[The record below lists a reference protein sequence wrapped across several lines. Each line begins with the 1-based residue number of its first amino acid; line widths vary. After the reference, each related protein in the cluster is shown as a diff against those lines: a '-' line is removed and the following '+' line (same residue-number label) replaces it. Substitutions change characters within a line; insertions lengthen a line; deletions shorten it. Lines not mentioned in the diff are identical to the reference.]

1 MIIMTTALEVK
12 NINKKYKNKVVLNDI
27 NFSIQSGEIVALIGK
42 NGAGKSTLINIITK
56 LIQQDSG
63 QSKIFEKEKFD
74 RNLIGVM
81 MQENISLDRITVK
94 EIIKLTRTY
103 YRNPMSYQAILA
115 LSELQ
120 NYTNHPMDKLSGG
133 QKRKLQFALT
143 LAGNPDLIFL
153 DEPTVGM
160 DAESRTKFWERIDEL
175 KKQGKT
181 FLITSHYLEEL
192 EKVANRFIFLHNQRI
207 IFDGSLAEMGK
218 QLKKVQV
225 TFNSELIKDI
235 FNKLPAVL
243 RVSELNH
250 HYTLI
255 TSDVNSLIT
264 QLVPYLSAIDN
275 LEIRQ
280 QNLDTLMDSLI
291 RNEE

>member
-1 MIIMTTALEVK
+1 MTTALGVK

-42 NGAGKSTLINIITK
+42 NGAGKSTVINIITK

-63 QSKIFEKEKFD
+63 QSKIFEKEKFY

>member
-1 MIIMTTALEVK
+1 MTTALEVK

-192 EKVANRFIFLHNQRI
+192 EKVANRFIFLHNQKI

>member
-1 MIIMTTALEVK
+1 MTTALEVK

-160 DAESRTKFWERIDEL
+160 DAESRTKFWKHIDEL

-192 EKVANRFIFLHNQRI
+192 EKVANRFIFLHNQKI
-207 IFDGSLAEMGK
+207 IFDGSLTEMGK

-225 TFNSELIKDI
+225 TFNSELIEDI

-250 HYTLI
+250 HYILI

>member
-1 MIIMTTALEVK
+1 MTTALEVK

-42 NGAGKSTLINIITK
+42 NGAGKSTLVNIITK

-192 EKVANRFIFLHNQRI
+192 EKVANRFIFLHNQKI
-207 IFDGSLAEMGK
+207 IFDGSLTEMGK
-218 QLKKVQV
+218 QLKRVQV
-225 TFNSELIKDI
+225 AFNSELIEDI

>member
-1 MIIMTTALEVK
+1 MTTALEVK

-207 IFDGSLAEMGK
+207 IFDGSLTEMGK

-264 QLVPYLSAIDN
+264 QLVPYLSVIDN

>member
-1 MIIMTTALEVK
+1 MTTALEVK
-12 NINKKYKNKVVLNDI
+12 NINKKYKNKVILNDI

>member
-1 MIIMTTALEVK
+1 MTTALEVK
-12 NINKKYKNKVVLNDI
+12 HINKKYKNKVVLNDI

-103 YRNPMSYQAILA
+103 YRNPISYQAILA

-192 EKVANRFIFLHNQRI
+192 EKVANRFIFLHNQKI
-207 IFDGSLAEMGK
+207 IFDGSLNEMGK
-218 QLKKVQV
+218 QLKMVQV
-225 TFNSELIKDI
+225 TFNSELIEDI

-250 HYTLI
+250 HYTLV

-275 LEIRQ
+275 LEIKQ

>member
-1 MIIMTTALEVK
+1 MTTALEVK
-12 NINKKYKNKVVLNDI
+12 HINKKYKNKVVLNDI

-103 YRNPMSYQAILA
+103 YRNSMSYQAILA

-235 FNKLPAVL
+235 FNKLPDVL

>member
-1 MIIMTTALEVK
+1 MTTALEVK
-12 NINKKYKNKVVLNDI
+12 HINKKYKNKVVLNDI

-103 YRNPMSYQAILA
+103 YRNPMSYQAILS

-160 DAESRTKFWERIDEL
+160 DAESRTKFWKHIDEL

-192 EKVANRFIFLHNQRI
+192 EKVANRFIFLHNQKI
-207 IFDGSLAEMGK
+207 IFDGSLNEMGK

-225 TFNSELIKDI
+225 TFNSELIEDI

>member
-1 MIIMTTALEVK
+1 MTTALEVK
-12 NINKKYKNKVVLNDI
+12 NINKKYKNKIVLNDI

-120 NYTNHPMDKLSGG
+120 NYTKHPMDKLSGG

-192 EKVANRFIFLHNQRI
+192 EKVANRFIFLHNQKI
-207 IFDGSLAEMGK
+207 IFDGSLNEMGK
-218 QLKKVQV
+218 QLKMVQV
-225 TFNSELIKDI
+225 TFNSELIEDI

>member
-1 MIIMTTALEVK
+1 MTTALEVK

-74 RNLIGVM
+74 KNLIGVM

-160 DAESRTKFWERIDEL
+160 DAESRTKFWKHVDEL

-192 EKVANRFIFLHNQRI
+192 EKVANRFIFLHNQKI
-207 IFDGSLAEMGK
+207 IFDGSLNEMGK

-225 TFNSELIKDI
+225 TFNSELIEDI

-255 TSDVNSLIT
+255 TSDVKRLIT

>member
-1 MIIMTTALEVK
+1 MTTALEVK
-12 NINKKYKNKVVLNDI
+12 NINKKYKNKVILNDI

-103 YRNPMSYQAILA
+103 YHNPMSYQAILA

-160 DAESRTKFWERIDEL
+160 DVESRTKFWERIDEL

>member
-1 MIIMTTALEVK
+1 MTTALEVK

-42 NGAGKSTLINIITK
+42 NGAGKSTLINISTK

-103 YRNPMSYQAILA
+103 YRNPVSYQAILA

-120 NYTNHPMDKLSGG
+120 NYINHPMDKLSGG

>member
-1 MIIMTTALEVK
+1 MTTALEVK

-115 LSELQ
+115 LSKLQ

-160 DAESRTKFWERIDEL
+160 DAESRTKFWKHIDEL

-192 EKVANRFIFLHNQRI
+192 EKVANRFIFLHNQKI
-207 IFDGSLAEMGK
+207 IFDGSLTEMGK

-225 TFNSELIKDI
+225 TFNSELIEDI

>member
-1 MIIMTTALEVK
+1 MTTALEVK

-103 YRNPMSYQAILA
+103 YRNPMSYQVILA

-160 DAESRTKFWERIDEL
+160 DAESRTKFWKHIDEL

-192 EKVANRFIFLHNQRI
+192 EKVANRFIFLHNQKI
-207 IFDGSLAEMGK
+207 IFDGSLNEMGK
-218 QLKKVQV
+218 QLKMVQV
-225 TFNSELIKDI
+225 TFNSELIEDI

-243 RVSELNH
+243 RVSELSH
-250 HYTLI
+250 HYTLV

>member
-1 MIIMTTALEVK
+1 MTTALEVK

-27 NFSIQSGEIVALIGK
+27 NFSFQSGEIVALIGK

>member
-1 MIIMTTALEVK
+1 MTTALEVK

-264 QLVPYLSAIDN
+264 QLVPYLSAINN

>member
-1 MIIMTTALEVK
+1 MTTALEVK

-207 IFDGSLAEMGK
+207 IFDGSLTEMGK

-264 QLVPYLSAIDN
+264 QLVSYLSAIDN

-280 QNLDTLMDSLI
+280 QNLDILMDSLI

>member
-1 MIIMTTALEVK
+1 MTTALEVK

-81 MQENISLDRITVK
+81 MQGNISLDRITVK

-103 YRNPMSYQAILA
+103 YRNPMSYQVILA

-160 DAESRTKFWERIDEL
+160 DAESRTKFWKHIDEL

-192 EKVANRFIFLHNQRI
+192 EKVANRFIFLHNQKI
-207 IFDGSLAEMGK
+207 IFDGSLNEMGK
-218 QLKKVQV
+218 QLKMVQV
-225 TFNSELIKDI
+225 TFNSELIEDI

-250 HYTLI
+250 HYTLV

>member
-1 MIIMTTALEVK
+1 MTTALEVK
-12 NINKKYKNKVVLNDI
+12 HINKKYKNKVVLNDI

-218 QLKKVQV
+218 KIKKVQV

-235 FNKLPAVL
+235 FNKLPDVL

>member
-1 MIIMTTALEVK
+1 MTTALEVR
-12 NINKKYKNKVVLNDI
+12 NINKKYKNKIVLNDI

-56 LIQQDSG
+56 LIQEDSG

-103 YRNPMSYQAILA
+103 YRNPISYQAILA

-192 EKVANRFIFLHNQRI
+192 EKVANRFIFLHNQKI
-207 IFDGSLAEMGK
+207 IFDGSLNEMGK
-218 QLKKVQV
+218 QLKMVQV
-225 TFNSELIKDI
+225 TFNSELIEDI

-275 LEIRQ
+275 LEIKQ

>member
-1 MIIMTTALEVK
+1 MTTALEVK

-103 YRNPMSYQAILA
+103 YRNPMSYQVILA

-160 DAESRTKFWERIDEL
+160 DAESRTKFWKHIDEL

-192 EKVANRFIFLHNQRI
+192 EKVANRFIFLHNQKI
-207 IFDGSLAEMGK
+207 IFDGSLNEMGK
-218 QLKKVQV
+218 QLKMVQV
-225 TFNSELIKDI
+225 TFNSELIEDI

-250 HYTLI
+250 HYTLF

>member
-1 MIIMTTALEVK
+1 MTTALEVK

-74 RNLIGVM
+74 KNLIGVM

-160 DAESRTKFWERIDEL
+160 DAESRTKFWKHVDEL

-192 EKVANRFIFLHNQRI
+192 EKVANRFIFLHNQKI
-207 IFDGSLAEMGK
+207 IFDGSLNEMGK

-225 TFNSELIKDI
+225 TFNSELIEDI

-255 TSDVNSLIT
+255 TSDVNKLIT

>member
-1 MIIMTTALEVK
+1 MTTALEVK
-12 NINKKYKNKVVLNDI
+12 NINKKYKNKVVLKDI

-94 EIIKLTRTY
+94 EIIQLTRTY

-255 TSDVNSLIT
+255 TSDVNSLII

>member
-1 MIIMTTALEVK
+1 MTTTLEVK

-74 RNLIGVM
+74 KNLIGVM

-160 DAESRTKFWERIDEL
+160 DAESRTKFWKHIDEL

-192 EKVANRFIFLHNQRI
+192 EKVANRFIFLHNQKI
-207 IFDGSLAEMGK
+207 IFDGSLNEMGK

-225 TFNSELIKDI
+225 TFNSELIEDI

-255 TSDVNSLIT
+255 TSDVNRLIT

-280 QNLDTLMDSLI
+280 QSLDTLMDSLI

>member
-1 MIIMTTALEVK
+1 MTTALEVK

-103 YRNPMSYQAILA
+103 YRNPMSYQVILA

-160 DAESRTKFWERIDEL
+160 DAESRTKFWKHIDEL

-192 EKVANRFIFLHNQRI
+192 EKVANRFIFLHNQKI
-207 IFDGSLAEMGK
+207 IFDGSLNEMGK
-218 QLKKVQV
+218 QLKMVQV
-225 TFNSELIKDI
+225 TFNSELIEDI
-235 FNKLPAVL
+235 FNKLPAVP

-250 HYTLI
+250 HYTLV

>member
-1 MIIMTTALEVK
+1 MTTALEVK
-12 NINKKYKNKVVLNDI
+12 NINKKYKNKIVLNDI

-120 NYTNHPMDKLSGG
+120 DYTNHPMDKLSGG

>member
-1 MIIMTTALEVK
+1 MTTALEVK

-235 FNKLPAVL
+235 FNKLSAVL

-255 TSDVNSLIT
+255 TSNVNSLIT

>member
-1 MIIMTTALEVK
+1 MTTALEVK

-27 NFSIQSGEIVALIGK
+27 NFSIQSGEIIALIGK

>member
-1 MIIMTTALEVK
+1 MTTALEVK
-12 NINKKYKNKVVLNDI
+12 NINKKYKDKVVLNDI

-192 EKVANRFIFLHNQRI
+192 EKVANRFIFLHNQKI
-207 IFDGSLAEMGK
+207 IFDGSLNEMGK
-218 QLKKVQV
+218 QLKMVQV
-225 TFNSELIKDI
+225 TFNSELIEDI

-250 HYTLI
+250 HYTLV

-275 LEIRQ
+275 LEIKQ

>member
-1 MIIMTTALEVK
+1 MTTALGVK

-160 DAESRTKFWERIDEL
+160 DVESRTKFWERIDEL

>member
-1 MIIMTTALEVK
+1 MTTALEVK

-207 IFDGSLAEMGK
+207 IFDGSLTEMGK

-264 QLVPYLSAIDN
+264 QIVPYLSAIDN

>member
-1 MIIMTTALEVK
+1 MTTALEVK
-12 NINKKYKNKVVLNDI
+12 HINKKYKNKVVLNDI

-160 DAESRTKFWERIDEL
+160 DAESRIKFWERIDEL

-218 QLKKVQV
+218 QLKKVKV
-225 TFNSELIKDI
+225 TFNSELVKDI

>member
-1 MIIMTTALEVK
+1 MTTAIEVK

-81 MQENISLDRITVK
+81 MQGNISLDRITVK

-103 YRNPMSYQAILA
+103 YRNPMSYQVILA

-160 DAESRTKFWERIDEL
+160 DAESRTKFWKHIDEL

-192 EKVANRFIFLHNQRI
+192 EKVANRFIFLHNQKI
-207 IFDGSLAEMGK
+207 IFDGSLNEMGK
-218 QLKKVQV
+218 QLKMVQV
-225 TFNSELIKDI
+225 TFNSELIEDI

-250 HYTLI
+250 HYTLV

>member
-1 MIIMTTALEVK
+1 MTTALEVK

-103 YRNPMSYQAILA
+103 YRNPISYQAILA

-235 FNKLPAVL
+235 FNNLPAVL

-250 HYTLI
+250 HYTVI

>member
-1 MIIMTTALEVK
+1 MTTALEVK

-160 DAESRTKFWERIDEL
+160 DVESRTKFWKHIDEL

-207 IFDGSLAEMGK
+207 IFDGSLTEMGK

>member
-1 MIIMTTALEVK
+1 MTTALEVK

-81 MQENISLDRITVK
+81 MQENISLNRITVK

-143 LAGNPDLIFL
+143 LAGNPNLIFL

-225 TFNSELIKDI
+225 TFNSELIEDI

-250 HYTLI
+250 HYTLV

>member
-1 MIIMTTALEVK
+1 MTTALEVK

-42 NGAGKSTLINIITK
+42 NSAGKSTLINIITK

-103 YRNPMSYQAILA
+103 YRNPMSYQVILA

-160 DAESRTKFWERIDEL
+160 DAESRTKFWKHIDEL

-192 EKVANRFIFLHNQRI
+192 EKVANRFIFLHNQKI
-207 IFDGSLAEMGK
+207 IFDGSLNEMGK
-218 QLKKVQV
+218 QLKMVQV
-225 TFNSELIKDI
+225 TFNSELIEDI

-250 HYTLI
+250 HYTLV

>member
-1 MIIMTTALEVK
+1 MTTALEVK

-63 QSKIFEKEKFD
+63 QSKILEKEKFD

-81 MQENISLDRITVK
+81 MQGNISLDRITVK

-103 YRNPMSYQAILA
+103 YRNPMSYQVILA

-160 DAESRTKFWERIDEL
+160 DAESRTKFWKHIDEL

-192 EKVANRFIFLHNQRI
+192 EKVANRFIFLHNQKI
-207 IFDGSLAEMGK
+207 IFDGSLNEMGK
-218 QLKKVQV
+218 QLKMVQV
-225 TFNSELIKDI
+225 TFNSELIEDI

-250 HYTLI
+250 HYTLV